1 MRCVTRVWADVG
13 AVADGILGPWCL
25 ERMVNVGGGGASG
38 RVLGP
43 RRGWRAMNAT
53 NGYVVAWSFW
63 DASLPVGYATNDA

>member
-1 MRCVTRVWADVG
+1 M
-13 AVADGILGPWCL
+13 
-25 ERMVNVGGGGASG
+25 GGGGASG

-63 DASLPVGYATNDA
+63 DAVTGCQLGQRHEDHKTDHSRHPGL